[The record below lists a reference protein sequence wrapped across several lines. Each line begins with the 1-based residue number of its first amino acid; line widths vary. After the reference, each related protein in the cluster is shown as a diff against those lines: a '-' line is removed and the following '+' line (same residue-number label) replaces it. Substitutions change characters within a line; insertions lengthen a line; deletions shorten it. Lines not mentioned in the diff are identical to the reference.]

1 MEVKN
6 LDCNKNII
14 NKVEE
19 DSIAEE
25 LGIEKNDIL
34 LSINGEE
41 VNDVIDYRF
50 LINDE
55 FIQLLIEKPNG
66 DIWEFE
72 IEKDFDEDLGI
83 EFINPLI
90 DKAKFCSN
98 KCIFC
103 FIDQLP
109 KGMRKTLYF
118 KDDDSRLSFLQGNF
132 ITLTNMSEEEIE
144 RIIKYR
150 ITPINVSVHTTNE
163 SLRVEMLKNKNAG
176 KINSYLKK
184 FNDAGLE
191 INCQIVLV
199 PGINDAEELISTIKD
214 LSQYTSSIKSVAVVP
229 VGITKFRDGLYKL
242 KSFDQNLSKETIEII
257 EKLQGEFLNQLG
269 TRFVFLSDEFYI
281 KANHELPS
289 EDDYEGY
296 PQIENGVGLVRS
308 FKSEVE
314 KFLDSNSF
322 SSSKLN
328 LKYKH
333 LIFPTGELAY
343 DLMKE
348 ISNLIMSKI
357 PELKIDVYKIINNYF
372 GDQITVSGLIT
383 GIDLISQ
390 LKDKEGDVIIIPRNM
405 MKSDELIFLDDYSL
419 EEIEKDLN
427 KTILYTDIDG
437 ENFIKT
443 ITEGVIQWINP

>member
-14 NKVEE
+14 NKVEK

-34 LSINGEE
+34 LSINGEKI
-41 VNDVIDYRF
+41 NDVIDYRF

-72 IEKDFDEDLGI
+72 IEKDFDEDLGV

-163 SLRVEMLKNKNAG
+163 SLRIEMLKNKNAG

-229 VGITKFRDGLYKL
+229 VGITKFREGLYKL
-242 KSFDQNLSKETIEII
+242 KSFDRKLSKETIEII
-257 EKLQGEFLNQLG
+257 EKLQREFLNKLG

-322 SSSKLN
+322 KSSKLN
-328 LKYKH
+328 IKYKH

-383 GIDLISQ
+383 GTDLISQ

-443 ITEGVIQWINP
+443 ITEGVIQ